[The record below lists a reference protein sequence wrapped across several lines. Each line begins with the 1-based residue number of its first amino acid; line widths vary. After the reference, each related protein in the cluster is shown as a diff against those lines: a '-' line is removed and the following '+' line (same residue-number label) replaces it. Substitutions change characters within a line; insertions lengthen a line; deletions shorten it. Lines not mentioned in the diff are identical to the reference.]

1 MRLAFSGAWAVASAH
16 LRIMIG
22 LLAMRGLSTAA
33 RAFAFR
39 NRAVLCATAS
49 VMVPFAPEALRF
61 NLSHCAS
68 ERVNHETALN
78 KDV

>member
-1 MRLAFSGAWAVASAH
+1 LRLAFSGAWAVASAH
-16 LRIMIG
+16 LRIMLG

-39 NRAVLCATAS
+39 NRAVLCTTAS
-49 VMVPFAPEALRF
+49 VVPFAQEALRF
-61 NLSHCAS
+61 NLSHCAP